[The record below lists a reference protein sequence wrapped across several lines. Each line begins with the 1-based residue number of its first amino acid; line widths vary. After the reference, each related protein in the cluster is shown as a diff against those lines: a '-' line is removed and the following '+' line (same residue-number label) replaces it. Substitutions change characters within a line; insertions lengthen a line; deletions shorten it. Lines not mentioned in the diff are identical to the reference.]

1 MLESQ
6 ISQHERRETLRNDL
20 KVRQQQEESRRV
32 FADQSLPNQASTLHV
47 FAEADAQTP
56 RGRFSVV
63 DTAYVVGSKSD
74 VASAYPA
81 AAAHQRDP
89 VPKEEPLGY
98 RIDELEPDHSPL
110 AQEALEPSPLVQGST
125 SAPALEAPSPRDDV
139 EPDAGARL
147 YRRP

>member
-56 RGRFSVV
+56 RAGPFSL
-63 DTAYVVGSKSD
+63 GS
-74 VASAYPA
+74 
-81 AAAHQRDP
+81 R
-89 VPKEEPLGY
+89 
-98 RIDELEPDHSPL
+98 SP
-110 AQEALEPSPLVQGST
+110 
-125 SAPALEAPSPRDDV
+125 
-139 EPDAGARL
+139 
-147 YRRP
+147 